1 MPSMS
6 TPSPAG
12 DSPQSSPTT
21 ASAGSGPIVDTGSLP
36 PVPPPPPQPTP
47 PLPPDPAAAAP
58 GVAPAGQA
66 PAYAAPAQGAVSAVP
81 APIAAESAPGGVPA
95 HPPTPAPPAPSGPAP
110 PGPAPPGPAPPVPAL
125 PVPAPPVP
133 ALPAPAAATAPP
145 LPTTTSTDTAQWSRG
160 QQRAVL
166 ALSVLA
172 IIFLACASFIV
183 WDKNE
188 IIYSI
193 IRMIYVAL
201 VVIGAV
207 QVAVKAIPNA
217 LVARGALG
225 STSLIFTSYLLLT
238 SPESGYTIANVFFLV
253 AEAVLVAAACICLWG
268 HLPRS
273 TSTPRSVVAVSALGV
288 AAALMATTASLG
300 AWHSNRI
307 GTTKTYPGL
316 LVEVNKNETLLN
328 LIIGTASCV
337 ALGTAFACGIA
348 LLIILPLRRSTTIAR
363 LLSAALGACF
373 LISITPIFVNGSP
386 MIYEI
391 LNCLGAIPM
400 LGLMVPVFSRSFR
413 QWCDGTWTPPARAAG
428 TVAGKPTILARTFQ
442 PVGPDGRP
450 LDHTTV
456 TTLLPT
462 TRLTFWISFFFGLFG
477 LIPMLTANSTAK
489 NLGVVTN
496 AYNHAMIKGLLIGI
510 ATWTTTTIAFY
521 TLILAALAGL

>member
-1 MPSMS
+1 MTAARGPEYYALYEHPPRS
-6 TPSPAG
+6 TGGNPQPSPV
-12 DSPQSSPTT
+12 T
-21 ASAGSGPIVDTGSLP
+21 ADSGPTDASNLP

-47 PLPPDPAAAAP
+47 PLPPGPAAAAP
-58 GVAPAGQA
+58 GVAPAG
-66 PAYAAPAQGAVSAVP
+66 PALVYGSPARGTVPAAPAPITAASAP
-81 APIAAESAPGGVPA
+81 PTPGGVPVQPA
-95 HPPTPAPPAPSGPAP
+95 HDSPTPATPAPLVQTPPALAAP
-110 PGPAPPGPAPPVPAL
+110 
-125 PVPAPPVP
+125 
-133 ALPAPAAATAPP
+133 TAPP
-145 LPTTTSTDTAQWSRG
+145 LPTTTSTETAQWSRG

>member
-95 HPPTPAPPAPSGPAP
+95 HSPTPATPAPLV
-110 PGPAPPGPAPPVPAL
+110 PAPPVPAP

-133 ALPAPAAATAPP
+133 ALPVPAAATAPP

-238 SPESGYTIANVFFLV
+238 SPESGYTIANVFS
-253 AEAVLVAAACICLWG
+253 W
-268 HLPRS
+268 
-273 TSTPRSVVAVSALGV
+273 
-288 AAALMATTASLG
+288 
-300 AWHSNRI
+300 W
-307 GTTKTYPGL
+307 
-316 LVEVNKNETLLN
+316 
-328 LIIGTASCV
+328 
-337 ALGTAFACGIA
+337 
-348 LLIILPLRRSTTIAR
+348 RRPS
-363 LLSAALGACF
+363 
-373 LISITPIFVNGSP
+373 
-386 MIYEI
+386 
-391 LNCLGAIPM
+391 
-400 LGLMVPVFSRSFR
+400 
-413 QWCDGTWTPPARAAG
+413 
-428 TVAGKPTILARTFQ
+428 
-442 PVGPDGRP
+442 
-450 LDHTTV
+450 
-456 TTLLPT
+456 
-462 TRLTFWISFFFGLFG
+462 
-477 LIPMLTANSTAK
+477 
-489 NLGVVTN
+489 
-496 AYNHAMIKGLLIGI
+496 
-510 ATWTTTTIAFY
+510 
-521 TLILAALAGL
+521 

>member
-1 MPSMS
+1 M
-6 TPSPAG
+6 
-12 DSPQSSPTT
+12 
-21 ASAGSGPIVDTGSLP
+21 
-36 PVPPPPPQPTP
+36 
-47 PLPPDPAAAAP
+47 
-58 GVAPAGQA
+58 
-66 PAYAAPAQGAVSAVP
+66 
-81 APIAAESAPGGVPA
+81 
-95 HPPTPAPPAPSGPAP
+95 
-110 PGPAPPGPAPPVPAL
+110 
-125 PVPAPPVP
+125 
-133 ALPAPAAATAPP
+133 
-145 LPTTTSTDTAQWSRG
+145 
-160 QQRAVL
+160 
-166 ALSVLA
+166 
-172 IIFLACASFIV
+172 
-183 WDKNE
+183 
-188 IIYSI
+188 
-193 IRMIYVAL
+193 
-201 VVIGAV
+201 
-207 QVAVKAIPNA
+207 
-217 LVARGALG
+217 
-225 STSLIFTSYLLLT
+225 
-238 SPESGYTIANVFFLV
+238 
-253 AEAVLVAAACICLWG
+253 AAACICLWG
-268 HLPRS
+268 HLPHS

-288 AAALMATTASLG
+288 DAALMAVTASLG

-307 GTTKTYPGL
+307 GITKTYPGL

>member
-12 DSPQSSPTT
+12 GSPQSPSTT
-21 ASAGSGPIVDTGSLP
+21 VSAGSGPIVDTGSLP

-47 PLPPDPAAAAP
+47 PLPPGPAAAAP

-81 APIAAESAPGGVPA
+81 APIAAASAPPSPGGVPVQPA
-95 HPPTPAPPAPSGPAP
+95 HDSPTSATPAPLVQTP
-110 PGPAPPGPAPPVPAL
+110 

-133 ALPAPAAATAPP
+133 APPAPVAATAPP
-145 LPTTTSTDTAQWSRG
+145 LPTTTSTETAQWSRG

-288 AAALMATTASLG
+288 DAALMAVTASLG

-307 GTTKTYPGL
+307 GITKTYPGL
-316 LVEVNKNETLLN
+316 LIYVNKDETLLN
-328 LIIGTASCV
+328 LIIRTASCAAV
-337 ALGTAFACGIA
+337 GTAFVCGIA
-348 LLIILPLRRSTTIAR
+348 LLIILPLRRSATIAR
-363 LLSAALGACF
+363 LLSATLGACF
-373 LISITPIFVNGSP
+373 LISITPIFVDGSP
-386 MIYEI
+386 MTYEI
-391 LNCLGAIPM
+391 LDCLGAIPM
-400 LGLMVPVFSRSFR
+400 LALMAPVFSRSFR

-428 TVAGKPTILARTFQ
+428 AVAGRPTILARTFQ

-496 AYNHAMIKGLLIGI
+496 AYNHAMIKGLLIGT
-510 ATWTTTTIAFY
+510 ATWTATTIAFY
-521 TLILAALAGL
+521 TLILAALA

>member
-1 MPSMS
+1 MTAARGPEYYALYEHPPPRS
-6 TPSPAG
+6 TGGNPQPSPV
-12 DSPQSSPTT
+12 T
-21 ASAGSGPIVDTGSLP
+21 ADSGPTDASNLP

-47 PLPPDPAAAAP
+47 PLPPGPAAAAP
-58 GVAPAGQA
+58 GVAPAG
-66 PAYAAPAQGAVSAVP
+66 PALVYGSPARGTVPAAPAPITAASAP
-81 APIAAESAPGGVPA
+81 PTPGGVPVQPA
-95 HPPTPAPPAPSGPAP
+95 HDSPTPATPAPLVQTPPALAAP
-110 PGPAPPGPAPPVPAL
+110 
-125 PVPAPPVP
+125 
-133 ALPAPAAATAPP
+133 TAPP
-145 LPTTTSTDTAQWSRG
+145 LPTTTSTETAQWSRG

>member
-6 TPSPAG
+6 APSPAG

-21 ASAGSGPIVDTGSLP
+21 ASAGSGPTDASSLP
-36 PVPPPPPQPTP
+36 PVPPPPPQPAP
-47 PLPPDPAAAAP
+47 PLPPGPAAAAP

-66 PAYAAPAQGAVSAVP
+66 PAYAAPAQGAVSAAP
-81 APIAAESAPGGVPA
+81 APVAAASAPGGVPV
-95 HPPTPAPPAPSGPAP
+95 HSPTPATPAP
-110 PGPAPPGPAPPVPAL
+110 L
-125 PVPAPPVP
+125 VPAPPVP
-133 ALPAPAAATAPP
+133 VPPVPAAATAPP
-145 LPTTTSTDTAQWSRG
+145 LPTTTSTETAQWSRG
-160 QQRAVL
+160 QQQAVL

-172 IIFLACASFIV
+172 IIFLACAYFIV

-193 IRMIYVAL
+193 IRIIYVVL
-201 VVIGAV
+201 VVIGTV

-225 STSLIFTSYLLLT
+225 PISLIVTLYLLLT
-238 SPESGYTIANVFFLV
+238 SPESRYTIANVFFLV
-253 AEAVLVAAACICLWG
+253 ADAVLLAAACICLWG

-307 GTTKTYPGL
+307 GITKTYPGL

-391 LNCLGAIPM
+391 LNYLGAIPM
-400 LGLMVPVFSRSFR
+400 LALMAPVFSRSFR
-413 QWCDGTWTPPARAAG
+413 QWCEGTWTPPARTARA
-428 TVAGKPTILARTFQ
+428 VAGRPTILARTFQ

-456 TTLLPT
+456 AALLPT

-510 ATWTTTTIAFY
+510 ATWTATTIAFY
-521 TLILAALAGL
+521 TLILTTLA

>member
-6 TPSPAG
+6 APSPAG

-21 ASAGSGPIVDTGSLP
+21 ASAGSGPTDASSLP
-36 PVPPPPPQPTP
+36 PVPPPPPQPAP
-47 PLPPDPAAAAP
+47 PLPPGPAAAAP

-66 PAYAAPAQGAVSAVP
+66 PAYAAPAQGAVSAAP
-81 APIAAESAPGGVPA
+81 APVAAASAPGGVPV
-95 HPPTPAPPAPSGPAP
+95 HSPTPATPAP
-110 PGPAPPGPAPPVPAL
+110 L
-125 PVPAPPVP
+125 VPAPPVP
-133 ALPAPAAATAPP
+133 VPPVPAAATAPP
-145 LPTTTSTDTAQWSRG
+145 LPTTTSTETAQWSRG
-160 QQRAVL
+160 QQQAVL

-172 IIFLACASFIV
+172 IIFLACAYFIV

-193 IRMIYVAL
+193 IRIIYVVL
-201 VVIGAV
+201 VVIGTV

-225 STSLIFTSYLLLT
+225 PTSLIVILYLILT
-238 SPESGYTIANVFFLV
+238 SSESRYTIANVFFLV
-253 AEAVLVAAACICLWG
+253 ADAVLVAAACICLWG

-288 AAALMATTASLG
+288 DAALMAVTASLG

-307 GTTKTYPGL
+307 GIAKTYPSL
-316 LVEVNKNETLLN
+316 LTEVNKDETLLN
-328 LIIGTASCV
+328 LIIGTASCAAV
-337 ALGTAFACGIA
+337 GTAFVCGIA

-391 LNCLGAIPM
+391 LNYLGAIPM
-400 LGLMVPVFSRSFR
+400 LALMAPVFSRSFR
-413 QWCDGTWTPPARAAG
+413 QWCEGTWTPPARTARA
-428 TVAGKPTILARTFQ
+428 VAGRPTILARTFQ

-456 TTLLPT
+456 AALLPT

-510 ATWTTTTIAFY
+510 ATWTATTIAFY
-521 TLILAALAGL
+521 TLILTTLA

>member
-95 HPPTPAPPAPSGPAP
+95 HSPTPATPAPLV
-110 PGPAPPGPAPPVPAL
+110 PAPPVPAP

-238 SPESGYTIANVFFLV
+238 SPESGYTIANVFS
-253 AEAVLVAAACICLWG
+253 W
-268 HLPRS
+268 
-273 TSTPRSVVAVSALGV
+273 
-288 AAALMATTASLG
+288 
-300 AWHSNRI
+300 W
-307 GTTKTYPGL
+307 
-316 LVEVNKNETLLN
+316 
-328 LIIGTASCV
+328 
-337 ALGTAFACGIA
+337 
-348 LLIILPLRRSTTIAR
+348 RRPS
-363 LLSAALGACF
+363 
-373 LISITPIFVNGSP
+373 
-386 MIYEI
+386 
-391 LNCLGAIPM
+391 
-400 LGLMVPVFSRSFR
+400 
-413 QWCDGTWTPPARAAG
+413 
-428 TVAGKPTILARTFQ
+428 
-442 PVGPDGRP
+442 
-450 LDHTTV
+450 
-456 TTLLPT
+456 
-462 TRLTFWISFFFGLFG
+462 
-477 LIPMLTANSTAK
+477 
-489 NLGVVTN
+489 
-496 AYNHAMIKGLLIGI
+496 
-510 ATWTTTTIAFY
+510 
-521 TLILAALAGL
+521 